1 MQYELR
7 WFDRIIDGDL
17 CPLQVSAEKQV
28 SWQNYLQKQNSYVT
42 KQFALVGTI
51 NPDGDFRITSN
62 KVKILGSQVAA
73 PWVELAPNFT
83 DNDTLIRLINE
94 VVPVLSIQ
102 SSEVSYAY
110 YWQNGAGTH
119 LELYVRQDVKRLT
132 PEELRFVYYL
142 CQLEERTKMIKDG
155 LTNTVFS
162 LASDKKAKK
171 YVQNHQRVLIELC
184 SSTMQ
189 YLNEEDRQHIYC
201 LSEQLTASDIYKMIF
216 RSLEDIVAHLE
227 QHFAKYLDTTAYVTY
242 RSRII
247 SFAQMVEKFSAIQQ
261 ALRQSTIAPELL
273 AVLDEP
279 FQELESLKSEP
290 ATYRELLYYKK
301 FIQELGCLVEREQI
315 SDYHVAETLFQINFN
330 SSSFLSWLMSRL
342 DWYVGTETTINDKL
356 EVLYHYRKL
365 SKQVV
370 PKTSQTYQPKLPAI
384 DGQIQNYIEE
394 DIERY
399 QQRLYASSR
408 DVDTGSQEDPA
419 GQTLSSAKIPT
430 PLSVKQLAYLL
441 RLFFE
446 VRIFPPKDGYKAS
459 FFRLF
464 ESAVSTVGKQNIA
477 EGSLYN
483 RQYRPNVH
491 TKEVVREKLQ
501 AMINFIRKDED

>member
-1 MQYELR
+1 
-7 WFDRIIDGDL
+7 
-17 CPLQVSAEKQV
+17 
-28 SWQNYLQKQNSYVT
+28 
-42 KQFALVGTI
+42 
-51 NPDGDFRITSN
+51 
-62 KVKILGSQVAA
+62 
-73 PWVELAPNFT
+73 
-83 DNDTLIRLINE
+83 
-94 VVPVLSIQ
+94 
-102 SSEVSYAY
+102 
-110 YWQNGAGTH
+110 
-119 LELYVRQDVKRLT
+119 
-132 PEELRFVYYL
+132 
-142 CQLEERTKMIKDG
+142 
-155 LTNTVFS
+155 
-162 LASDKKAKK
+162 
-171 YVQNHQRVLIELC
+171 
-184 SSTMQ
+184 
-189 YLNEEDRQHIYC
+189 
-201 LSEQLTASDIYKMIF
+201 
-216 RSLEDIVAHLE
+216 
-227 QHFAKYLDTTAYVTY
+227 
-242 RSRII
+242 
-247 SFAQMVEKFSAIQQ
+247 
-261 ALRQSTIAPELL
+261 
-273 AVLDEP
+273 
-279 FQELESLKSEP
+279 
-290 ATYRELLYYKK
+290 
-301 FIQELGCLVEREQI
+301 
-315 SDYHVAETLFQINFN
+315 
-330 SSSFLSWLMSRL
+330 
-342 DWYVGTETTINDKL
+342 
-356 EVLYHYRKL
+356 
-365 SKQVV
+365 VV